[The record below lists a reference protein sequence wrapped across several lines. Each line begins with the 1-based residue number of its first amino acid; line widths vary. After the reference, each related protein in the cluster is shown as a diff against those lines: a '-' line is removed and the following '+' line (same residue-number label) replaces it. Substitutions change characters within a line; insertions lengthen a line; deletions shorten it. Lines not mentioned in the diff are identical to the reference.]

1 MTCETVSGFTNDARA
16 PVGLLFSALIRIRIR
31 KRDSHVVYDVRLR
44 DPSGRTY
51 SRTFE
56 SKKAAQDFQAS
67 ERADRARGSWVDPT
81 LGRTRFSKAAERWIE
96 AGIHKRPS
104 SLDRDRSILN
114 RHLLPA
120 LGNWPLESITPWDVQ
135 RLVMGWAA
143 TSSPASVSR
152 QYATLRAIFNYA
164 VTTDML
170 RRSPCRG
177 INLPAV
183 EPRESPLVTAQDL
196 EYLALHLP
204 GYEPLPYLGGVL
216 GLRWAEA
223 AGLTVRSI
231 DFTKNTVTV
240 EQQWTRGRGG
250 VMVSQRPK
258 SRAGRRTIASPDW
271 LVDMLGRYLADRGIS
286 LDDREASVFL
296 GPDGQ
301 RLDYS
306 NWRSRL
312 WIPAT
317 EAAGLCGLRF
327 HDLRHTAGTALV
339 AAGVDVK
346 TVQIRLGH
354 ASPVTTLRIYAQGSS
369 PADRAAADVLGKMFK
384 PTGEL
389 RTTMRHVTSA
399 REGPGHGRHGHGPE
413 Q

>member
-1 MTCETVSGFTNDARA
+1 MPIFTNDARVA
-16 PVGLLFSALIRIRIR
+16 VWPPATALIRPRKR
-31 KRDSHVVYDVRLR
+31 KRDGHLVYDVRLR

-56 SKKAAQDFQAS
+56 SKKAAQNFEAS

-81 LGRTRFSKAAERWIE
+81 PGREPFSKAADRWLE

-104 SLDRDRSILN
+104 SLDRDRSILS

-120 LGNWPLESITPWDVQ
+120 LGNRPLESITPWELQ
-135 RLVMGWAA
+135 KLVNTWAR
-143 TSSPASVSR
+143 TQSPASVSR
-152 QYATLRAIFNYA
+152 QYATVRAIFNYA

-177 INLPAV
+177 VNLPTV

-204 GYEPLPYLGGVL
+204 GHEPFPYLGGVL

-223 AGLTVRSI
+223 GGLRVRSI
-231 DFTKNTVTV
+231 DFTKNTVAV
-240 EQQWTRGRGG
+240 EQQWTRGAGG

-258 SRAGRRTIASPDW
+258 TRAGRRTIASPDW
-271 LVDMLGRYLADRGIS
+271 LMDMLANHLAERGVS
-286 LDDREASVFL
+286 QHDREAHIFL
-296 GPDGQ
+296 GYDGR

-306 NWRSRL
+306 NWRSRV

-317 EAAGLCGLRF
+317 EAAGLGGLRF
-327 HDLRHTAGTALV
+327 HDLRHTAGTAMV

-354 ASPVTTLRIYAQGSS
+354 ASPITTLRIYAQGSS
-369 PADRAAADVLGKMFK
+369 PADRAAADVLGNIFK
-384 PTGEL
+384 PTSDL
-389 RTTMRHVTSA
+389 RA
-399 REGPGHGRHGHGPE
+399 RRRTAAGGRHAWPGRSGLQE
-413 Q
+413 EAGSA